1 MLINRLKLLQETKTV
16 KIPIL
21 CKRTLITILFNNLK
35 KAEKVFE
42 MENNKDIENSNL
54 EVGSVKKSAKE
65 QGVLFE
71 INNPESVNMSN
82 KQQAVFSATENK
94 QSRNKN
100 NGHKLDEGANK
111 SKNNVE
117 EKSQIQTRQKKKK
130 NIESKALSQIDE
142 KDTENTNIE
151 KKAIQRKNSRKSVTK
166 QSNEILPS
174 KPITCLPSTSSTL
187 ANGSSRKTEEDKTK
201 KGSDERNQCR
211 PSTIVKPNCG
221 AINKNALIT
230 LFPHVG
236 LPYFPDSSKA
246 TPVPRIS
253 RPTKRKLT
261 ENQEKLLKPKKKI
274 DSLAI
279 DTFYR
284 DAKMTPPPDSDF
296 LPLLADPK
304 SREPKKNKSENVIG
318 ESQYPQPLKGK

>member
-1 MLINRLKLLQETKTV
+1 
-16 KIPIL
+16 
-21 CKRTLITILFNNLK
+21 
-35 KAEKVFE
+35 
-42 MENNKDIENSNL
+42 MENNKDFENSKL
-54 EVGSVKKSAKE
+54 EVGSAKESAKE
-65 QGVLFE
+65 QGVLFK
-71 INNPESVNMSN
+71 INNPESVSMAN
-82 KQQAVFSATENK
+82 KQQAVFSATEDK

-100 NGHKLDEGANK
+100 NGHNIDEGANK

-142 KDTENTNIE
+142 KDTENTNVE
-151 KKAIQRKNSRKSVTK
+151 KKVIQRKNTRKSVTK
-166 QSNEILPS
+166 QNNKLLPS

-187 ANGSSRKTEEDKTK
+187 ANGSSRKTEDGKTK
-201 KGSDERNQCR
+201 KGSDESNQCN
-211 PSTIVKPNCG
+211 TIVKPNCG
-221 AINKNALIT
+221 LSNKNALIT

-253 RPTKRKLT
+253 TKRKLP
-261 ENQEKLLKPKKKI
+261 EIREKLLKPKKKI

-279 DTFYR
+279 DKFYR

-296 LPLLADPK
+296 LPLLADPE
-304 SREPKKNKSENVIG
+304 SLESKKNKSENVIG
-318 ESQYPQPLKGK
+318 ESQYPQPVKGK

>member
-1 MLINRLKLLQETKTV
+1 
-16 KIPIL
+16 
-21 CKRTLITILFNNLK
+21 
-35 KAEKVFE
+35 

-142 KDTENTNIE
+142 KDTENTNVE
-151 KKAIQRKNSRKSVTK
+151 KKAIQRKNARKSVTK
-166 QSNEILPS
+166 QSKEILPS

-201 KGSDERNQCR
+201 KG
-211 PSTIVKPNCG
+211 CG
-221 AINKNALIT
+221 AINENALIT

-253 RPTKRKLT
+253 SPTKRKLT
-261 ENQEKLLKPKKKI
+261 ENREKLLKPEKKI

-304 SREPKKNKSENVIG
+304 SREPKKNISENVIG